1 MPVRSRPRL
10 NITLSPEAHA
20 ALGSTPARTVD
31 MLSRALAAGDV
42 LHLEQHYAATDAAR
56 DSAASRSATH
66 AANVRH
72 HGEPFA
78 VDAWPTSDEEST

>member
-1 MPVRSRPRL
+1 MSTRFRPRL

-31 MLSRALAAGDV
+31 ALARALAAGDV
-42 LHLEQHYAATDAAR
+42 LRLEQHYAATDAAR
-56 DSAASRSATH
+56 DDATSRSATH

-72 HGEPFA
+72 HGEPYA
-78 VDAWPTSDEEST
+78 VDAWPNPDE

>member
-1 MPVRSRPRL
+1 MTTRTRPRL

-31 MLSRALAAGDV
+31 ALARALAAGDV
-42 LHLEQHYAATDAAR
+42 RNLDRHYAAADEAR
-56 DSAASRSATH
+56 NGAASRSATH

-72 HGEPFA
+72 HGGTFA
-78 VDAWPTSDEEST
+78 VDAWPNDDETP